1 MQRNEL
7 AHALATA
14 VTRTYSSLP
23 PNGKPSPRSN
33 GLPQSTVLAGV
44 CVYRDPHHVVCVSL
58 GTGLKALPHA
68 NLPVH
73 GDVLH
78 DSHAEIITKRGFRLW
93 IYAQIDRALSGDDE
107 AYLVRA
113 EDGWSIRTGWEVGL
127 WVSTLPC
134 QFYPTWPLDR
144 ARIDDCDTPEAG
156 GDASTYALSLASPSS
171 SSSTPDLVLPSPS
184 LHPSLVQAAS
194 LGLITSRSPSPSPSP
209 TPTPTPAAAAAALA
223 RVHRGRTSYTSL
235 NTLRTKPGRADSRPT
250 TAHACSDKLALWA
263 LVGLQGALLSTLRVE
278 PVRLACVA
286 VGGIKGDEAYR
297 ERVAREVTRAV
308 GGRLEGWEGPAGER
322 VAVPRV
328 ELVEEGGVEFEHS
341 REVVARVCG
350 VDEDEVLSCQ
360 ESLSWVEGLGT
371 EVITNG
377 IRQGASSKRKP
388 GEPLGPKARSR
399 LSKLSLFQRHLELEQ
414 RILSSSPSSS
424 SSSTGPSSSTG
435 LREAT
440 TYFSTKHDAASSS
453 ARAYQD
459 LKAAVRATTEEAAGP
474 FAGWLVSGEEWE
486 SFDAH
491 GRVSVGGRCGGGR

>member
-44 CVYRDPHHVVCVSL
+44 CVYRDPQHVVCVSL

-78 DSHAEIITKRGFRLW
+78 DSHAEIIAKRGFRLW
-93 IYAQIDRALSGDDE
+93 IYAQIHRALSGDDE

-134 QFYPTWPLDR
+134 
-144 ARIDDCDTPEAG
+144 

-171 SSSTPDLVLPSPS
+171 SSSIPDLSLPSPS

-194 LGLITSRSPSPSPSP
+194 LGLITSRSSSPSPTP
-209 TPTPTPAAAAAALA
+209 TPTPTPAAAAASA

-286 VGGIKGDEAYR
+286 VGGVKGDEAYR
-297 ERVAREVTRAV
+297 ERVAHEVTRAI

-328 ELVEEGGVEFEHS
+328 ELVDEGAVEFEHS

-414 RILSSSPSSS
+414 RILSSSSS
-424 SSSTGPSSSTG
+424 SSSTGPSSSTTG

-440 TYFSTKHDAASSS
+440 TYFSTKHDAASAS

-459 LKAAVRATTEEAAGP
+459 LKAAVRATATTEEEAAGP

-486 SFDAH
+486 SFDVC
-491 GRVSVGGRCGGGR
+491 GRVSVGGR